1 VGGRGLAFYLG
12 DQTFTV
18 VFRGMAEPAAA
29 QHLDALRRAVEA
41 STLEVATPEPK
52 RAGKPARPASAK
64 QAVSV
69 TISVGVA
76 ESEGNDADPHKVLRA
91 AEHALDRA
99 QQAAPQAIP
108 A

>member
-1 VGGRGLAFYLG
+1 LP
-12 DQTFTV
+12 Q
-18 VFRGMAEPAAA
+18 PAAA
-29 QHLDALRRAVEA
+29 QHLDALRRAIEA

-52 RAGKPARPASAK
+52 RSGKPARPASAK

-76 ESEGNDADPHKVLRA
+76 ESDGSDADPHKVLRA
-91 AEHALDRA
+91 AEHALDHA
-99 QQAAPQAIP
+99 QQAVPQAVS